1 MVLAAWNAGN
11 AYLENK
17 INKIEAVVD
26 TVKPQLLMV
35 SEGNL
40 RKSVEQSI
48 I

>member
-17 INKIEAVVD
+17 IKIEAVVD

-40 RKSVEQSI
+40 RKSVDQSI